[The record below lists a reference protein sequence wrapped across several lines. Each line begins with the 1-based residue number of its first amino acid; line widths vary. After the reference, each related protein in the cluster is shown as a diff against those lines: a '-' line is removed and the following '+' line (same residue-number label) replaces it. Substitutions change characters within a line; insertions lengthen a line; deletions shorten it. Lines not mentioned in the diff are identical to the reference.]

1 MYSLIGSKECQT
13 AHWKEHKP
21 ECNEVKMTGVAK
33 KNKKAMEVQTMNLR
47 VAAGEMFERNTGML
61 NLFI

>member
-1 MYSLIGSKECQT
+1 
-13 AHWKEHKP
+13 
-21 ECNEVKMTGVAK
+21 MTGVSK

-61 NLFI
+61 YLFI